1 MNDNTKQFLLWVDS
15 NEGLTYLAEK
25 TAQGYEREKGEINTD
40 TALGFM
46 AILLTLFTK
55 AMTRLPEHPAFDMPF
70 KSDSQIIM
78 QDVNIK
84 TCEPRP
90 VAEWMQRFTGK
101 QGVS

>member
-55 AMTRLPEHPAFDMPF
+55 AMTRLPEHPAFDMPC
-70 KSDSQIIM
+70 KSDSQIMM
-78 QDVNIK
+78 QDVNIQ